1 MSLQCRVCLDALSN
15 AYYLFEETGGITLA
29 EIIQFCA
36 QVQIAEDDGLPTFI
50 CPACCEDAQQAF
62 AFIQKARQSDEEL
75 RASRSITQQ
84 SLQVDPESVAE
95 SNVEMQELVVEL
107 LMDSDEIHNQLHPV
121 ESLEEHFDLTSDT
134 ECALDLTS
142 EQSEENLPD
151 LEIVSALADQDEEG
165 VSLATNNGNGP
176 CYYCCH
182 EDCLLTFHTKEA
194 LKRHAGLNHPTEQHS
209 APNVVQHRC
218 DNCDRG
224 FASAEDQR
232 IHQTA
237 FHLKRTIVSSSC
249 KGRPNTRFSLFTAT
263 EKKCCDCFASFPTL
277 EALLKH
283 AVQQHSIR
291 KAVHDPT
298 RPVRCEVCFKLFRCR
313 TKRNYH
319 QSIPYKPLR
328 YRCGTCDACF
338 RTSAQLETHEIEQHS
353 TEQKYVCG
361 KCGACFKSAQN
372 LKMHT
377 LLHEEKREVCKT
389 CGVRFHRKSN
399 LRIHERVHSNTYYA
413 VCPHCDKKY
422 KTQSQLKQH
431 LKVHTQERSLGC
443 RYCAKR
449 FMYTSDRKR
458 HEMTHTGEYP
468 FVCGGCS
475 RKFSRNRLYTQH
487 VAVCKAAAKDEA

>member
-50 CPACCEDAQQAF
+50 CPVCCEDAQQAF
-62 AFIQKARQSDEEL
+62 AFIQKARQSDEKL
-75 RASRSITQQ
+75 RA
-84 SLQVDPESVAE
+84 LQVDPESVAE

-151 LEIVSALADQDEEG
+151 LEIVSALADQDQEG
-165 VSLATNNGNGP
+165 VSLATNNSNGP

-209 APNVVQHRC
+209 APNVQHRC

-224 FASAEDQR
+224 FATAEDQR

-237 FHLKRTIVSSSC
+237 FHLKRTIV
-249 KGRPNTRFSLFTAT
+249 K
-263 EKKCCDCFASFPTL
+263 
-277 EALLKH
+277 ALLKH

-328 YRCGTCDACF
+328 YRF
-338 RTSAQLETHEIEQHS
+338 
-353 TEQKYVCG
+353 
-361 KCGACFKSAQN
+361 
-372 LKMHT
+372 
-377 LLHEEKREVCKT
+377 CKT

-475 RKFSRNRLYTQH
+475 RKFSRNRPYTQH

>member
-50 CPACCEDAQQAF
+50 CPVCCEDAQQAF
-62 AFIQKARQSDEEL
+62 AFIQKARQSDEKL

-84 SLQVDPESVAE
+84 PLQEDPESVAE

-151 LEIVSALADQDEEG
+151 LEIVSALADQDQEG
-165 VSLATNNGNGP
+165 VSLATNNSNGP

-209 APNVVQHRC
+209 APNVQHRC

-224 FASAEDQR
+224 FATAEDQR

-237 FHLKRTIVSSSC
+237 FHLKRTIVSSSY
-249 KGRPNTRFSLFTAT
+249 KGRPNTRLSLFTAT

-319 QSIPYKPLR
+319 QTIPYKPLR

-475 RKFSRNRLYTQH
+475 RKFSRNRPYTQH